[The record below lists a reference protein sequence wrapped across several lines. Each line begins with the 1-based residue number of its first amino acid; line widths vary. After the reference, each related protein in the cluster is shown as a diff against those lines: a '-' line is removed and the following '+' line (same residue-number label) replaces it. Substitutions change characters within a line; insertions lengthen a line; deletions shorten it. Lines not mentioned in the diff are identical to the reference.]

1 MKMLVTGGAG
11 FIGSNLVD
19 QLILEGNEVHVIDN
33 FISGKKENCNDEAV
47 YHKLDISIID
57 NINTFKTIF
66 EDVDT
71 IFHCAALARVQP
83 SIVDPLKY
91 EVNNTLGLMNVLKAA
106 ADVKVRRLVYSAS
119 SSAYG
124 PTDNLPSKE
133 SDPINPISP
142 YANQKYYGEL
152 CCRMFSQAYDIETV
166 SLRYFN
172 VYGER
177 QNLGGAYATVVGIF
191 INQILNEKPLTING
205 DGNQRR
211 DFTYVKDVVNANILA
226 SNSLKVGSG
235 EVINIGSGKN
245 ISINSLADLLSKN
258 KKYMQP
264 VNEPFANL
272 ADISKAKELLGWEP
286 LKDLESWIK
295 EYKLANRINKNE

>member
-33 FISGKKENCNDEAV
+33 FISGKKENCNDKAI
-47 YHKLDISIID
+47 YHKLDISSID
-57 NINTFKTIF
+57 DIDALKKIF

-152 CCRMFSQAYDIETV
+152 CCRMFSQVYDIETV

-177 QNLGGAYATVVGIF
+177 QNLEGAYATVVGIF
-191 INQILNEKPLTING
+191 INQILNKKPLTING

-226 SNSLKVGSG
+226 SNSLKVGRG

>member
-1 MKMLVTGGAG
+1 MRMLVTGGAG
-11 FIGSNLVD
+11 FIGSHLVD
-19 QLILEGNEVHVIDN
+19 QLILEDNEVHVIDN
-33 FISGKKENCNDEAV
+33 FSSGKTENCNDKAI
-47 YHKLDISIID
+47 YHKLDISNVENID
-57 NINTFKTIF
+57 VLKKIF
-66 EDVDT
+66 EDADT

-83 SIVDPLKY
+83 SIVDPVKY
-91 EVNNTLGLMNVLKAA
+91 EVNNNLGLINVLKAA
-106 ADVKVRRLVYSAS
+106 ADVKVRRVVYSAS

-152 CCRMFSQAYDIETV
+152 CCKMFSEVYGIETV

-177 QNLGGAYATVVGIF
+177 QNLGGAYATVIGIF
-191 INQILNEKPLTING
+191 INQILEGESLTING
-205 DGNQRR
+205 DGSQRR

-235 EVINIGSGKN
+235 EVINIGSGEN
-245 ISINSLADLLSKN
+245 VSINDLADMFGAE
-258 KKYMQP
+258 KKYIKP
-264 VNEPFANL
+264 VKEPFANL
-272 ADISKAKELLGWEP
+272 ADISKAKELLNWEP
-286 LKDLESWIK
+286 LKDLESWIN
-295 EYKLANRINKNE
+295 EYKLSNRINV

>member
-19 QLILEGNEVHVIDN
+19 QLIVESNEVHVIDN
-33 FISGKKENCNDEAV
+33 FSSGKTENCNDKAI
-47 YHKLDISIID
+47 YHKLDISNVD
-57 NINTFKTIF
+57 NIDVLKKIF

-83 SIVDPLKY
+83 SIVDPIKY
-91 EVNNTLGLMNVLKAA
+91 EVNNNLGLINVLKAA
-106 ADVKVRRLVYSAS
+106 ADVKVRRVVYSAS

-124 PTDNLPSKE
+124 PSDNLPSKE

-152 CCRMFSQAYDIETV
+152 CCKMFSEVYGIETV

-177 QNLGGAYATVVGIF
+177 QSLDGAYPLVIGVF
-191 INQILNEKPLTING
+191 LNQYLQLYLCFLPML
-205 DGNQRR
+205 
-211 DFTYVKDVVNANILA
+211 
-226 SNSLKVGSG
+226 
-235 EVINIGSGKN
+235 
-245 ISINSLADLLSKN
+245 
-258 KKYMQP
+258 
-264 VNEPFANL
+264 
-272 ADISKAKELLGWEP
+272 
-286 LKDLESWIK
+286 
-295 EYKLANRINKNE
+295 

>member
-1 MKMLVTGGAG
+1 MLVTGGAG

-19 QLILEGNEVHVIDN
+19 QLILEANEVHVIDN
-33 FISGKKENCNDEAV
+33 FSSGKKENCNDKAI
-47 YHKLDISIID
+47 YHKFDISNVNNID
-57 NINTFKTIF
+57 ALKKIF

-83 SIVDPLKY
+83 SIIDPLKY
-91 EVNNTLGLMNVLKAA
+91 EINNTLGLMNILKAA

-124 PTDNLPSKE
+124 PTENLPSKE

-142 YANQKYYGEL
+142 YANQKHYGEL
-152 CCRMFSQAYDIETV
+152 CCKMFSEVYGIETV

-191 INQILNEKPLTING
+191 INQILEGKSLTING
-205 DGNQRR
+205 DGSQRR

-226 SNSLKVGSG
+226 SNSLDVGSG

-245 ISINSLADLLSKN
+245 ISINDLADMLSKN
-258 KKYMQP
+258 KKYMEA

-272 ADISKAKELLGWEP
+272 ADIRKAKELLNWEP
-286 LKDLESWIK
+286 KMDLKSWINN
-295 EYKLANRINKNE
+295 YKLKNGYK

>member
-19 QLILEGNEVHVIDN
+19 QLILDGNEVHVIDN
-33 FISGKKENCNDEAV
+33 FSSGKKENCNDKAI
-47 YHKLDISIID
+47 YHKLDISNVD
-57 NINTFKTIF
+57 NIDVLKNFF

-83 SIVDPLKY
+83 SIIDPIKY
-91 EVNNTLGLMNVLKAA
+91 EVMYTLGLMNVLKAA
-106 ADVKVRRLVYSAS
+106 TDKKVRRLVYSAS

-124 PTDNLPSKE
+124 PTDKLPSLE
-133 SDPINPISP
+133 TDLPNPISP

-152 CCRMFSQAYDIETV
+152 CCKMFSKVYGLETV

-191 INQILNEKPLTING
+191 LNQILAGKPMTING
-205 DGNQRR
+205 TGDQRR
-211 DFTYVKDVVNANILA
+211 DFTYVGDVVRANLLA
-226 SNSLKVGSG
+226 SSSSKVGLG
-235 EVINIGSGKN
+235 DVINIGYGKN
-245 ISINSLADLLSKN
+245 ISINDLAKMLGGN
-258 KKYMQP
+258 TVNNEP

-272 ADISKAKELLGWEP
+272 ANISKAKKLLDWEP
-286 LKDLESWIK
+286 KMDLKSWINN
-295 EYKLANRINKNE
+295 YKLNRNIN

>member
-1 MKMLVTGGAG
+1 MLVTGGAG

-33 FISGKKENCNDEAV
+33 FISGKKENCNEKAI
-47 YHKLDISIID
+47 YHKLDVSIVEHID
-57 NINTFKTIF
+57 KLEKIF

-83 SIVDPLKY
+83 SIVNPLKY

-133 SDPINPISP
+133 SNPINPISP

-152 CCRMFSQAYDIETV
+152 CCRMFSEVYGLETV

-191 INQILNEKPLTING
+191 INQILKGKPLTING
-205 DGNQRR
+205 DGSQRR

-226 SNSLKVGSG
+226 SSSSKVGSG

-245 ISINSLADLLSKN
+245 ISINELADMFGTE
-258 KKYMQP
+258 KKYMKP

-272 ADISKAKELLGWEP
+272 ADISKAKELLNWEP
-286 LKDLESWIK
+286 LKDLDSWIN
-295 EYKLANRINKNE
+295 EYKLSNRMKI

>member
-19 QLILEGNEVHVIDN
+19 QLILDGNEVHVIDN
-33 FISGKKENCNDEAV
+33 FSSGKKENCNDKAI
-47 YHKLDISIID
+47 YHKLDISNVD
-57 NINTFKTIF
+57 NIDVLKNFF

-83 SIVDPLKY
+83 SIIDPIKY

-106 ADVKVRRLVYSAS
+106 TDKKVRRLVYSAS

-124 PTDNLPSKE
+124 PTDKLPSLE
-133 SDPINPISP
+133 TDLPNPISP

-152 CCRMFSQAYDIETV
+152 CCKMFSKVYGLETV

-191 INQILNEKPLTING
+191 LNQILAGKPMTING
-205 DGNQRR
+205 TGDQRR
-211 DFTYVKDVVNANILA
+211 DFTYVGDVVRANLLA
-226 SNSLKVGSG
+226 SSSSKVGLG
-235 EVINIGSGKN
+235 DVINIGYGKN
-245 ISINSLADLLSKN
+245 ISINDLAKMLGGN
-258 KKYMQP
+258 TVNNEP

-272 ADISKAKELLGWEP
+272 ANISKAKKLLDWEP
-286 LKDLESWIK
+286 KMDLKSWINN
-295 EYKLANRINKNE
+295 YKLNRNIN